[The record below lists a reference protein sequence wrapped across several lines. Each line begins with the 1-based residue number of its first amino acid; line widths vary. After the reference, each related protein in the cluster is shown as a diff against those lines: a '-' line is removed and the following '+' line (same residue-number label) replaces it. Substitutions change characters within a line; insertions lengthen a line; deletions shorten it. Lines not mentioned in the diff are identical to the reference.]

1 VGIAP
6 VLIDRRGRFRPEEVP
21 DGVPVIAS
29 LTELVPIVDARRD
42 RASA

>member
-6 VLIDRRGRFRPEEVP
+6 VLIDRRSRFLPEQVP
-21 DGVPVIAS
+21 NGVPVIAT
-29 LTELVPIVDARRD
+29 LTELIPLVDERRD